1 MTTYTKK
8 WEELEI
14 DEIVENYIRLKQAER
29 VRSKNSYENLKKN
42 PERYND
48 RLNKNYVY
56 QINYIEEQKANEE
69 KLKQM
74 KERRKVIN
82 KTYYQK
88 KKQLQQAI

>member
-1 MTTYTKK
+1 MSTYTKK

-29 VRSKNSYENLKKN
+29 VRSKNSYEKLKEN
-42 PERYND
+42 PEKYND
-48 RLNKNYVY
+48 RLNYIY

-69 KLKQM
+69 KLTQM
-74 KERRKVIN
+74 KECRKVIN

-88 KKQLQQAI
+88 KKQLQQV

>member
-29 VRSKNSYENLKKN
+29 VRSKNSYEKLKEN
-42 PERYND
+42 PEKYND
-48 RLNKNYVY
+48 RLNKNYIY
-56 QINYIEEQKANEE
+56 QINYIEEQKENEE

-82 KTYYQK
+82 KTYYIK
-88 KKQLQQAI
+88 KKQLQQV

>member
-88 KKQLQQAI
+88 KKQLQKV

>member
-88 KKQLQQAI
+88 KKQLQQA

>member
-1 MTTYTKK
+1 MSTYTKK

-29 VRSKNSYENLKKN
+29 VRCKNSYERLKEN
-42 PERYND
+42 PEKYND
-48 RLNKNYVY
+48 RLNKDYIY

-69 KLKQM
+69 KLSQM

-88 KKQLQQAI
+88 KKQLQQA

>member
-88 KKQLQQAI
+88 KKQLQQV

>member
-1 MTTYTKK
+1 MSTYTKK

-29 VRSKNSYENLKKN
+29 VRCKNSYERLKEN
-42 PERYND
+42 PEKYND
-48 RLNKNYVY
+48 RLNKNYIY
-56 QINYIEEQKANEE
+56 QINYIEEQKENEE

-74 KERRKVIN
+74 KERRKIIN

-88 KKQLQQAI
+88 KKQLQQV